1 MHDRRR
7 PRVADEVGDGR
18 AGAQVAVRELDVQA
32 LRAGARDDV
41 APDESPRTRDEQIAA
56 CHGRQVTR
64 PRPAAGRPPAVH
76 ARRTVTAV
84 SATTPPPLRV
94 LFITNA
100 WPYPGNPSHGTHAA
114 REVAALRDAGVDMQV
129 VPIQGHDSRW
139 AYARAAAQIAGRNR
153 RGGYDVV
160 HGYLGHAGA
169 VSRLYARAPLV
180 ITYTG
185 SDLLGDRRGD
195 GPPTRRSRVE
205 ARTFRQLARLAAAT
219 ITQSEQMESVLPAPA
234 RARNHVVPT
243 GIPLDRFRPMPRD
256 EARRRLGWPPDE
268 RVVLWAANPA
278 RGVKNYPLAV
288 ATHRALQA
296 SQPDVRLRVA
306 WSDAEDD
313 LPLDRLPL
321 WMCASDALL
330 LTSRSEGS
338 PNVVKEALATE
349 LPVVSTPVGDV
360 AKLVRDVPGS
370 HVRPPEPAALADALA
385 DALARGRSPKAREA
399 VAGLDPA
406 DVAQRVIGVYESVLR
421 GRRRS

>member
-1 MHDRRR
+1 M
-7 PRVADEVGDGR
+7 
-18 AGAQVAVRELDVQA
+18 
-32 LRAGARDDV
+32 
-41 APDESPRTRDEQIAA
+41 
-56 CHGRQVTR
+56 
-64 PRPAAGRPPAVH
+64 
-76 ARRTVTAV
+76 TAV
-84 SATTPPPLRV
+84 SATTSPPLRV

-100 WPYPGNPSHGTHAA
+100 WPHPGNPSHGTHAA
-114 REVAALRDAGVDMQV
+114 REVAAMRAAGVDIDV
-129 VPIQGHDSRW
+129 VPIHGHDNRW
-139 AYARAAAQIAGRNR
+139 AYASAAAEVARRNR

-169 VSRLYARAPLV
+169 VARGYLRAPLV
-180 ITYTG
+180 VTYTG

-195 GPPTRRSRVE
+195 GPPTRKSRIE
-205 ARTFRQLARLAAAT
+205 AKTFQQLARLATAT
-219 ITQSEQMESVLPAPA
+219 ITQSEQMESMLPAAA

-243 GIPLDRFRPMPRD
+243 GIPLDAFAPMPRD
-256 EARRRLGWPPDE
+256 EARRALGWPLDE

-288 ATHRALQA
+288 ETHRMLQA
-296 SQPDVRLRVA
+296 SQPDVRMRVA
-306 WSDAEDD
+306 WSAVKDE
-313 LPLDRLPL
+313 LPLDQLPL

-370 HVRPPEPAALADALA
+370 HVRPPDPQALAEALADALA
-385 DALARGRSPKAREA
+385 KGRSPKAREA

-406 DVAQRVIGVYESVLR
+406 DVARRVIGVYEQVCNGAHR
-421 GRRRS
+421 PRWR

>member
-1 MHDRRR
+1 MT
-7 PRVADEVGDGR
+7 A
-18 AGAQVAVRELDVQA
+18 
-32 LRAGARDDV
+32 
-41 APDESPRTRDEQIAA
+41 
-56 CHGRQVTR
+56 
-64 PRPAAGRPPAVH
+64 
-76 ARRTVTAV
+76 VTA
-84 SATTPPPLRV
+84 TTSSQLRV

-114 REVAALRDAGVDMQV
+114 REVAAMRAAGVEIDV
-129 VPIQGHDSRW
+129 VPIHGHASRW
-139 AYARAAAQIAGRNR
+139 AYAAAAADIARRNA

-160 HGYLGHAGA
+160 HGFLGHAGA
-169 VSRLYARAPLV
+169 VSRLYLRAPLV
-180 ITYTG
+180 VTYTG

-195 GPPTRRSRVE
+195 GPPTRKSAIE
-205 ARTFRQLARLAAAT
+205 ARTFRQLARLATAT
-219 ITQSEQMESVLPAPA
+219 ITQSEQMESVLPAAA

-243 GIPLDRFRPMPRD
+243 GIPLDQFRPMPRD
-256 EARRRLGWPPDE
+256 EARRRLGWPLDE

-296 SQPDVRLRVA
+296 SQPDVTLRVA
-306 WSDAEDD
+306 WSDVKDE
-313 LPLDRLPL
+313 LPLDQLPL
-321 WMCASDALL
+321 WMCASDVLL

-370 HVRPPEPAALADALA
+370 HVRPADPQALADALA
-385 DALARGRSPKAREA
+385 DALAKGRSPKAREA

-406 DVAQRVIGVYESVLR
+406 DVAQRVIGVYEHVCNGG
-421 GRRRS
+421 GRRRRAR